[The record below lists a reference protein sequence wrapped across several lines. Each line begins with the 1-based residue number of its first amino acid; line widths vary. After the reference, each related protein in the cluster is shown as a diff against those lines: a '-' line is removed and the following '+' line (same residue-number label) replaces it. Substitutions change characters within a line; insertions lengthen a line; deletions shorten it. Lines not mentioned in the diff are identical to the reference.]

1 MMSRRSHLI
10 ACLLLLWPAGETI
23 SAAPQTRD
31 TIVSRYVG
39 LVMDGKVDSVLP
51 HLDDLRR
58 IRAGSPGLLFLE
70 GLVANEPEQSIQFFL
85 EVANQY
91 PKSEWADDALVRL
104 HDYYRALGRDS
115 LARFTLRRLRTEYP
129 LSPYLRIGYLPQD
142 AAGHR
147 RPEGEEFAIQIGAFA
162 NRENAI
168 RLRDTLAGRSY
179 SVDIFENF
187 IDGKRLYYLVWVG
200 TFKTMAEAE
209 KEAERMRSVD
219 RIFGVVRQ
227 RNMAR

>member
-1 MMSRRSHLI
+1 
-10 ACLLLLWPAGETI
+10 
-23 SAAPQTRD
+23 
-31 TIVSRYVG
+31 
-39 LVMDGKVDSVLP
+39 
-51 HLDDLRR
+51 
-58 IRAGSPGLLFLE
+58 
-70 GLVANEPEQSIQFFL
+70 
-85 EVANQY
+85 
-91 PKSEWADDALVRL
+91 
-104 HDYYRALGRDS
+104 
-115 LARFTLRRLRTEYP
+115 LRRLRTEYP

-142 AAGHR
+142 PSGHR

-162 NRENAI
+162 NRDNAI

-179 SVDIFENF
+179 AVDIFENF